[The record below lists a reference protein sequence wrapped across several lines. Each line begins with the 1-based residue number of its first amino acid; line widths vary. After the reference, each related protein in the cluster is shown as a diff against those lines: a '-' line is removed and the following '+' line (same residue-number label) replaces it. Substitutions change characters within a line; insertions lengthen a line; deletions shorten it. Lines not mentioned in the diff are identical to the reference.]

1 MKTSLVRSLGVVV
14 AILSTGGILTCA
26 SLFIARRAGA
36 APGSTPDWI
45 AALAT
50 LGAFLV
56 AGVAVYYASHAHRLE
71 QKREG
76 ARLDAEKRAQADRFA
91 GWLTSDEVTV
101 GYTMEGPRFHPIGE
115 RVMPSV
121 ALRNA
126 SDMPVYEVNIQV
138 IVDGSTIYADD
149 VREVPPS
156 DRPTMHN
163 YWPKGDESTKG
174 AALILEFTDA
184 AGRRWR
190 RRPGMP
196 PALLSDP
203 TRGET

>member
-1 MKTSLVRSLGVVV
+1 VKKLLAVVMLGSA
-14 AILSTGGILTCA
+14 AIIGVGIG
-26 SLFIARRAGA
+26 IAVLLGAGV
-36 APGSTPDWI
+36 GTTPDWI
-45 AALAT
+45 AALST
-50 LGAFLV
+50 LAAFIV
-56 AGVAVYYASHAHRLE
+56 AGVAVQYANRAHELE
-71 QKREG
+71 QDRET
-76 ARLDAEKRAQADRFA
+76 ARLAAETSAQADRFA

-126 SDMPVYEVNIQV
+126 SDMPVYEVKIQV
-138 IVDGSTIYADD
+138 IVDGSTIYADN

-203 TRGET
+203 TRAET

>member
-1 MKTSLVRSLGVVV
+1 MKKLLAVVMLGSA
-14 AILSTGGILTCA
+14 AIIGVGIG
-26 SLFIARRAGA
+26 IAVLLGAGV
-36 APGSTPDWI
+36 GTTPDWI
-45 AALAT
+45 AALST
-50 LGAFLV
+50 LAAFIV
-56 AGVAVYYASHAHRLE
+56 AGVAVQYANRAHELE
-71 QKREG
+71 QDRET
-76 ARLDAEKRAQADRFA
+76 ARLAAETSAQADRFA

-126 SDMPVYEVNIQV
+126 SDMPVYEVKIQV
-138 IVDGSTIYADD
+138 IVDGSTIYADN

-203 TRGET
+203 TRAET